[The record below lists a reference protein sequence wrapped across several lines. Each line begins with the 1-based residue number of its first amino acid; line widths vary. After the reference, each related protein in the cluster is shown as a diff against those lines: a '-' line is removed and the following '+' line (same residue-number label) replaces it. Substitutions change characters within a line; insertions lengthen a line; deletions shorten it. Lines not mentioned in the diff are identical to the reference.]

1 MVRENIYSIDD
12 KEFVCS
18 FVNIK
23 HIFSFLFLPSS
34 SFKLDEVIT
43 NAATVVTS
51 DDEDDEADDDDSVE
65 GSADRLLVF

>member
-1 MVRENIYSIDD
+1 MLTLEY
-12 KEFVCS
+12 KFPFVVLS
-18 FVNIK
+18 NFTQ
-23 HIFSFLFLPSS
+23 
-34 SFKLDEVIT
+34 LDEVIT